1 MDTWQTL
8 FREMDEL
15 QEVTARE
22 LQRAA
27 QKYLVKTNRIVGI
40 ATREPVQ

>member
-1 MDTWQTL
+1 MDTWQTF

-15 QEVTARE
+15 QEVTAAE
-22 LQRAA
+22 LEATA

-40 ATREPVQ
+40 ATREPIE